1 LFSKSCWTQSEQ
13 IKNDH
18 FERNVVGFSYFSL
31 ISVLLFSIQDHPW
44 ILEDSD
50 SGSES
55 EREHSG
61 SESEREQTPKES
73 TVKPVHM
80 VTSIQHSPVL
90 KGNIFLELS

>member
-1 LFSKSCWTQSEQ
+1 MTILKGG
-13 IKNDH
+13 
-18 FERNVVGFSYFSL
+18 VVGFSYFSL

-55 EREHSG
+55 ERE
-61 SESEREQTPKES
+61 QTPQES

-80 VTSIQHSPVL
+80 VTSIQKPPVL
-90 KGNIFLELS
+90 KGNIFLKLS